1 MTKRLNVVGSTLR
14 SRLLKEKVAL
24 VWLFRVQSFRARFWE
39 ALEAG
44 RLKPVMDR
52 TFDIRD
58 VEAAH
63 ERMKTNLNIGK
74 MVLRIT

>member
-1 MTKRLNVVGSTLR
+1 VR
-14 SRLLKEKVAL
+14 
-24 VWLFRVQSFRARFWE
+24 LFRVRSLRARFWE

-52 TFDIRD
+52 TFDTR
-58 VEAAH
+58 EAAH

-74 MVLRIT
+74 MVLRIS

>member
-1 MTKRLNVVGSTLR
+1 VTKRVNVVGSTLR
-14 SRLLKEKVAL
+14 SRPLKEKVAL
-24 VWLFRVQSFRARFWE
+24 VRSFRARFWG

-74 MVLRIT
+74 MVLRIS